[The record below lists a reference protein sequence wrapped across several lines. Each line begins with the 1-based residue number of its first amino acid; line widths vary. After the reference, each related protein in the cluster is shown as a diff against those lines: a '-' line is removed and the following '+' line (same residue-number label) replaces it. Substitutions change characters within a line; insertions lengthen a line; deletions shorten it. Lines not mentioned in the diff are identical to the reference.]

1 LIVTGRVRR
10 QGERVSTANNESTGN
25 QSVNQQMC
33 KKLKM
38 RWSLLDAQPI
48 TLVYRLRF
56 RGSDPQTLM

>member
-1 LIVTGRVRR
+1 LIGYSRVRR

-48 TLVYRLRF
+48 TLVLPAAISWKR
-56 RGSDPQTLM
+56 STDP